1 MNVFASLD
9 PWESSLTANHWP
21 TTLLTSNHSLPP
33 AADASANASYEPYT
47 LPDYSTDSVPTV
59 TPDQAIYA
67 INHSLDTL
75 WVLVC
80 AFLVFFM
87 QVRGAAALTGWE

>member
-1 MNVFASLD
+1 M
-9 PWESSLTANHWP
+9 
-21 TTLLTSNHSLPP
+21 PP

-47 LPDYSTDSVPTV
+47 LPISGGGGADGEV

>member
-1 MNVFASLD
+1 M
-9 PWESSLTANHWP
+9 
-21 TTLLTSNHSLPP
+21 PP
-33 AADASANASYEPYT
+33 AADASANASYEPYA
-47 LPDYSTDSVPTV
+47 LSADV
-59 TPDQAIYA
+59 TADQAIYA

>member
-1 MNVFASLD
+1 MGKFVDGQSL
-9 PWESSLTANHWP
+9 ANHP
-21 TTLLTSNHSLPP
+21 LLTSNHSLPP

-47 LPDYSTDSVPTV
+47 LPADV
-59 TPDQAIYA
+59 TADQAIYA

>member
-1 MNVFASLD
+1 M
-9 PWESSLTANHWP
+9 
-21 TTLLTSNHSLPP
+21 PP
-33 AADASANASYEPYT
+33 AADASADASANASYEPYT
-47 LPDYSTDSVPTV
+47 LSADV
-59 TPDQAIYA
+59 TADQAIFA

>member
-1 MNVFASLD
+1 M
-9 PWESSLTANHWP
+9 
-21 TTLLTSNHSLPP
+21 PP

-47 LPDYSTDSVPTV
+47 LPDYTYNGVTVEQV
-59 TPDQAIYA
+59 TPDQAIFA